1 MAETGRGESLL
12 EIVRRTMEADEW
24 PVHQLPG
31 QNVLS
36 SAVSADSLEW
46 SLYAVTFEETEQ
58 VAIYS
63 AIPINVPEE
72 RRLAAAELIT
82 RANYGL
88 RLGNFELDFSDGE
101 LRFKTSID
109 VEGEAWRRVRYAT
122 CSTPMSR
129 SPRCTCPPSPR
140 SSGFRWHPPTPSS
153 KSRSSA

>member
-46 SLYAVTFEETEQ
+46 SLYAVTFEENEQ

-109 VEGEAWRRVRYAT
+109 VEGGSLAEGQVRNLLYANVSIT
-122 CSTPMSR
+122 QMYLPAIAAVV
-129 SPRCTCPPSPR
+129 
-140 SSGFRWHPPTPSS
+140 GFQVAPADAI
-153 KSRSSA
+153 KQVEE